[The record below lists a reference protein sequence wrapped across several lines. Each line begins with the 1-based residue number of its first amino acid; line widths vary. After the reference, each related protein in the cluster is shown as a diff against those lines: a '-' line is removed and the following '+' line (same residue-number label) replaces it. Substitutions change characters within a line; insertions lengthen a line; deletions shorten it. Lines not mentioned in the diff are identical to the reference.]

1 MGVSTLIYMICL
13 KSLQV
18 LGFFFFIEVRAEKL
32 YTVSEVMLSPLRPEQ
47 GVRAVC
53 IK

>member
-18 LGFFFFIEVRAEKL
+18 LGFFIEVRAEKL
-32 YTVSEVMLSPLRPEQ
+32 YTVGEVMLSPLRPEQ

-53 IK
+53 TK